1 MQFKKEILVLGAGR
15 SSSSLISYLL
25 TNSEKYLWKIKVAD
39 SSLSLAVKKIG
50 GHSRGEAIV
59 FDVNNE
65 AQRKQEIKKSDLVI
79 SLMPPPFH
87 YIVAQTCIEFSKS
100 LLTASYV
107 SPEIA
112 TLHEQAIKKDII
124 ILMETGLDPGIDHM
138 SSIKEIEHLVSNG
151 GKLKSYKSFT
161 GGLIAPESD
170 NNPWHYKITWN
181 PRNVVLAGQGV
192 SKFLEN
198 GTFKEVNYKDL
209 FRQIEKIYVEGYGE
223 FEGYPNRDSLKY
235 LENYK
240 LNDLHTFLRGTLRK
254 PGFCSSWNVLVQLG
268 ITDDSYKILDSEKIT
283 YNNLIRRL
291 LSINNEVSIE
301 EKLGEIAN
309 KNEIENI
316 KWLGLLDDKV
326 IGLTNSS
333 PADILQFVLEEKLKL
348 DKGDIDMIV
357 MQHQFEFEQNGVDE
371 ILVSSLVVKGD
382 DEIYTAMAKTVGL
395 PLGIAAKVI
404 LEGNINLRGV
414 QMPLTKE
421 IYQPVLSEL
430 ETMGIKFINEVR
442 NL

>member
-15 SSSSLISYLL
+15 SSSSLITYLL
-25 TNSEKYLWKIKVAD
+25 NNSEEYLWKIKVAD
-39 SSLSLAVKKIG
+39 NSLALAEKKIG
-50 GHSRGEAIV
+50 GHPRGEPIF

-65 AQRKQEIKKSDLVI
+65 LQRKEEISKSDLVI

-87 YIVAQTCIEFSKS
+87 FIVARTCIEFSKS

-112 TLHEQAIKKDII
+112 ALHEEALKKDIL

-138 SSIKEIEHLVSNG
+138 SSIKEVEYIVSNG

-192 SKFLEN
+192 SKFLEK
-198 GTFKEVNYKDL
+198 GEYKEINYKDL
-209 FRQIEKIYVEGYGE
+209 FKQPEKIYVEGYGE

-240 LNDLHTFLRGTLRK
+240 LNGLGTFLRGTLRR
-254 PGFCSSWNVLVQLG
+254 PGFCSSWNLLVQIG
-268 ITDDSYKILDSEKIT
+268 MTDDSYKIQDSEKLT
-283 YNNLIRRL
+283 FNELVRRIL
-291 LSINNEVSIE
+291 GLSTNVSIE
-301 EKLGEIAN
+301 EKLSQLATQKDID
-309 KNEIENI
+309 NI
-316 KWLGLLDDKV
+316 KWLGLLEDKL
-326 IGLTNSS
+326 IGLPNCS
-333 PADILQFVLEEKLKL
+333 PADILQSVIEEKLKL
-348 DKGDIDMIV
+348 ERGDIDMIV
-357 MQHQFEFEQNGVDE
+357 MQHQFKFQQNGVDKM
-371 ILVSSLVVKGD
+371 LVSSLVVKGD
-382 DEIYTAMAKTVGL
+382 DEVYTAMAKTVGL

-404 LEGNINLRGV
+404 LEGNVNLRGV
-414 QMPLTKE
+414 QMPLAKE
-421 IYQPVLSEL
+421 VYQPVLHEL
-430 ETMGIKFINEVR
+430 ETMGIKFINEER
-442 NL
+442 SL